1 MIFSVDSYPYPKEVT
16 VYESINQLVNM
27 VEWQDIL
34 DKGVTII
41 DTEGEIYEWNSAKNE
56 EYATVYGYS
65 MGVVGTN
72 MDLADKCIRAYK
84 TLDKPSE
91 FLLDK

>member
-1 MIFSVDSYPYPKEVT
+1 MIFSVDNYSFPKEVT

-34 DKGVTII
+34 DKGVTTI
-41 DTEGEIYEWNSAKNE
+41 DTEGKVYEWDSAKNE
-56 EYATVYGYS
+56 EYGTVYGYS
-65 MGVVGTN
+65 MRVVEKN
-72 MDLADKCIRAYK
+72 MDLADKCIQAYE
-84 TLDKPSE
+84 TLSKPSE